1 MEHVKPCVRVAESK
15 DWILKTFARIQ
26 RFHYNPRLLQSPLLG
41 LGGLQLI
48 STPTD
53 RLLL

>member
-26 RFHYNPRLLQSPLLG
+26 RFHYNPRLLQSAIAVNMNQG
-41 LGGLQLI
+41 RQNANM
-48 STPTD
+48 TD
-53 RLLL
+53 